1 MDTVVITGANRGLGL
16 ELAKVAAA
24 RGMTVIGGCRT
35 PERADALR
43 TVTDHIYAVDTGDER
58 SIADF
63 IASVGGGDS
72 IDVVVNNAGLT
83 AQGLGAGA
91 DERDVLQ
98 LSAEHFMGEMRINA
112 LGPMLLARGLLP
124 ALRRSRRPRIVN
136 ISSQIGSM
144 VVGSGMGRDVGY
156 GASKAALN
164 MITIKLASRLR
175 DDGVI
180 AVAIHPGY
188 LRTDMSG
195 PGADLDPADAA
206 AQITDL
212 IDGLTID
219 QSGMFLCWDGSVHPW

>member
-1 MDTVVITGANRGLGL
+1 MDTIVITGANRGLGL

-35 PERADALR
+35 PQAADDLRAL
-43 TVTDHIYAVDTGDER
+43 TPHVHAVDTGDER

-63 IASVGGGDS
+63 VAAVGGDA
-72 IDVVVNNAGLT
+72 IDVLVNNAGLT
-83 AQGLGAGA
+83 AEGLGAAA
-91 DERDVLQ
+91 DGRDVLQ
-98 LSAEHFMGEMRINA
+98 LSPEHFMGEMRINA

-124 ALRRSRRPRIVN
+124 ALRRSGRPRIVN

-144 VVGSGMGRDVGY
+144 VVGSTMGRDVGY

-188 LRTDMSG
+188 LRTAMSG
-195 PGADLDPADAA
+195 PGADLDPGDAA
-206 AQITDL
+206 VQIVDL
-212 IDGLTID
+212 IDALTID
-219 QSGMFLCWDGSVHPW
+219 QSGTFLCWDGSVHPW

>member
-16 ELAKVAAA
+16 ELAKAFAA
-24 RGMTVIGGCRT
+24 RGHTVIGGCRT
-35 PERADALR
+35 PDRADELR
-43 TVTDHIYAVDTGDER
+43 TVTEHIHAVDTGDER

-63 IASVGGGDS
+63 VAAVGGDA
-72 IDVVVNNAGLT
+72 IDVLVNNAGLT
-83 AQGLGAGA
+83 AAGLGAA
-91 DERDVLQ
+91 DDERDVLQ
-98 LSAEHFMGEMRINA
+98 LSPEHFMGEVRINA

-124 ALRRSRRPRIVN
+124 ALRRSGRPRIVN

-144 VVGSGMGRDVGY
+144 EVSSTMGRDVGY

-164 MITIKLASRLR
+164 MITVKLAWRLR

-188 LRTDMSG
+188 LRTEMSG

-206 AQITDL
+206 VQIVDL
-212 IDGLTID
+212 VDALTME
-219 QSGMFLCWDGSVHPW
+219 QSGTFLQWDGSVHPW